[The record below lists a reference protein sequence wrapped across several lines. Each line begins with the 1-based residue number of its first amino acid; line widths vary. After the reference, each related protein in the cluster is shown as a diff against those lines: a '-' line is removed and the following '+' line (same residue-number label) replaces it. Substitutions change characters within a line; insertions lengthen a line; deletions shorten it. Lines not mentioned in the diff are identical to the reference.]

1 MTKHQIVIVGGGAAG
16 IATASSLRSRDASLD
31 IAIIEPSDQH
41 YYQPGWTMVGAGVFT
56 KGETVRT
63 TDSVWP
69 SGIKR
74 IKGAVATFAPKNN
87 SVTLEDGSEVLYDF
101 LVVAAGLK
109 LDWGAIEGLEDTLG
123 KNGVTSNYRFDLAP
137 YTWELVQKMRG
148 KTAIFTQ
155 PPMQIGRAHV

>member
-101 LVVAAGLK
+101 CCL
-109 LDWGAIEGLEDTLG
+109 
-123 KNGVTSNYRFDLAP
+123 
-137 YTWELVQKMRG
+137 
-148 KTAIFTQ
+148 
-155 PPMQIGRAHV
+155 